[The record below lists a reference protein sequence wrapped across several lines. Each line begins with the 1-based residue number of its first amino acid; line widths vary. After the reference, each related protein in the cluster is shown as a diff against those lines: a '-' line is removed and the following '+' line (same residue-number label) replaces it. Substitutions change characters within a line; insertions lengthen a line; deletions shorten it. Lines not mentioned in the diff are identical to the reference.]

1 METLALLKSGQLM
14 GQKELKLSCGLT
26 EFPLEILELADSLEV
41 LVLSNN
47 RLSCLPE
54 SFGQLKK
61 LKIVFFNNNQFEEF
75 PAVLADCPALSMVS
89 FKGNRIAAIDE
100 RALAPT
106 IRWLILTD
114 NQLEVLPAA
123 IGELSGLQKLML
135 AGNRLRSLPDE
146 LANCQ
151 NLELI
156 RLSANRLTA
165 LPGWLFS
172 LPRLSWLAYA
182 GNLCGDRPTIPLPGK
197 ALPTI
202 DPAELQLGDV
212 LGQGASGVIYKGLWS
227 GPSAATSDLSATGQP
242 QVVAV
247 KLFKGEMTSD
257 GLPLDEMRACLA
269 AGSHPNLVTAI
280 GKLSDRANGNPEE
293 AKGKAGLVFSFISP
307 AYTNLGGPPDLD
319 TCTRDTYAAGT
330 AFALPVI
337 LKIASGIAAAVAHL
351 HRRGIT
357 HGDLYAHNILVN
369 EAGESFLGDFGAAS
383 FYDPGDRATA
393 RALERLEVR
402 AFGCLLEDLLERC
415 AIAPEQR
422 QAQSQ
427 AEITTLNS
435 LRRLQQDCLQQEP
448 TKRPLFSAICD
459 GLSALGAS
467 HADVRG

>member
-14 GQKELKLSCGLT
+14 GHKELKLSCGLT
-26 EFPLEILELADSLEV
+26 EFPLEILDLADSLEV

-47 RLSCLPE
+47 RLSRLPE

-61 LKIVFFNNNQFEEF
+61 LKIVFFNNNQFEAF

-89 FKGNRIAAIDE
+89 FKDNRIAAIDE

-106 IRWLILTD
+106 IRWLILTG
-114 NQLEVLPAA
+114 NRLEVLPAA
-123 IGELSGLQKLML
+123 IGKLSRLQKLML

-165 LPGWLFS
+165 LPDWLFS

-182 GNLCGDRPTIPLPGK
+182 GNPCGDRPAIPLAEK

-202 DPAELQLGDV
+202 DPAELQLGDI

-227 GPSAATSDLSATGQP
+227 IPSAVASDLSATGQP

-280 GKLSDRANGNPEE
+280 GKLSDRPDGSIDGSAEG
-293 AKGKAGLVFSFISP
+293 AKGKAGLVFSFISS

-330 AFALPVI
+330 AFTLPVI

-351 HRRGIT
+351 HCRGIT

-383 FYDPGDRATA
+383 FYDPGDRSTGKV
-393 RALERLEVR
+393 LERLEVR
-402 AFGCLLEDLLERC
+402 AFGCLLEDLLMRC
-415 AIAPEQR
+415 AIAPEQS
-422 QAQSQ
+422 QEQSQ
-427 AEITTLNS
+427 AEVTTLNT
-435 LRRLQQDCLQQEP
+435 LRRLQQDCLQLEP
-448 TKRPLFSAICD
+448 TKRPLFPTICAV
-459 GLSALGAS
+459 LSAL
-467 HADVRG
+467 